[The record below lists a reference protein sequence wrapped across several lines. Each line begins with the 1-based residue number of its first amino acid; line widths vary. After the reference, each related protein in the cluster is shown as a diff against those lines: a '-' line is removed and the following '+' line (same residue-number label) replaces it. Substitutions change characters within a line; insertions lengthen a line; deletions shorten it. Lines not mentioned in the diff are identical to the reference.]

1 MAIQVEVPTLGES
14 VTQAILIRWHKKD
27 GEQVASGEPLCEL
40 ETDKANA
47 DVPAT
52 AAGVLRRVKNEGDTV
67 RVGEVIARIDP
78 AGAASPAPA
87 NQVQAQPAAA
97 GVSGSGAGAPASLAP
112 ATPAPAKAG
121 GRTLDDLPPA
131 ARRLAEEQKVDP
143 NNLTGTGR
151 GGRVT
156 KEDVQSA
163 VDGRG
168 GNGAGSAPST
178 SSRSEEHT
186 SELQSQSNLVCRL
199 L

>member
-78 AGAASPAPA
+78 GAAAPQQA
-87 NQVQAQPAAA
+87 VQAQPAAA
-97 GVSGSGAGAPASLAP
+97 GVSGSGAGAPASMAP
-112 ATPAPAKAG
+112 SPPAPAKAG

-131 ARRLAEEQKVDP
+131 ARRLAEEQKV
-143 NNLTGTGR
+143 
-151 GGRVT
+151 
-156 KEDVQSA
+156 
-163 VDGRG
+163 
-168 GNGAGSAPST
+168 
-178 SSRSEEHT
+178 
-186 SELQSQSNLVCRL
+186 
-199 L
+199 